1 MAGTGLLDR
10 LDQRVPEPGAGEQHR
25 AHEDG
30 GDQRIVRPM
39 VAPASSSRARSSRHA
54 AAVPGPI
61 PAPIPVPPVCA
72 QSFQGSVVRPGLLE
86 VLESCRDLGLSGLL
100 RVSSGAA
107 KAEVHIDQGRLRA
120 AVMGE
125 FTGTTAL
132 TRAILLEQA
141 DFALAPAEQRPPRN
155 IHQDT
160 AFVLQ
165 SIAKVLVN
173 AGIKVPPRP
182 TRSGDASGARPAQP
196 GVGATLGHCRLVTEF
211 ARGANS
217 LIFLAWH
224 QTLKIDVVVKVLL
237 PCADGAPHAL
247 LLTANEAHILARL
260 GHPAIMRIYDF
271 DDQGSYPYLVME
283 YIDGQSL
290 TRLISD
296 RRRLDAATCLPIF
309 LQVAEGL
316 AYATA
321 ASGMIHCDIKPDNLL
336 LDRSGRVRIAD
347 FGLAGVPGRGETSL
361 HAQLA
366 ARGTVIGTPT
376 YIAPELVEGGI
387 AKADQRSDIYSLGAT
402 LYHALTGQPPFTDPD
417 PIQLMVKRL
426 REMPADPLSLH
437 AEADKDLAELAMRM
451 LATDPSARPQSHR
464 EVLEHLADLDDARS
478 KVIRRRT
485 SFWQYFSAENTA
497 QGG

>member
-1 MAGTGLLDR
+1 MS
-10 LDQRVPEPGAGEQHR
+10 E
-25 AHEDG
+25 
-30 GDQRIVRPM
+30 
-39 VAPASSSRARSSRHA
+39 
-54 AAVPGPI
+54 PI
-61 PAPIPVPPVCA
+61 PAAITVPPVSA
-72 QSFQGSVVRPGLLE
+72 QSFQGAVVRPGLLE

-100 RVSSGAA
+100 RVASGPAN
-107 KAEVHIDQGRLRA
+107 AEIHLDQGRLRA
-120 AVMGE
+120 ATMGE

-132 TRAILLEQA
+132 TRAILLETA
-141 DFALAPAEQRPPRN
+141 DFALAPATARPARN

-165 SIAKVLVN
+165 SIAKVLAT

-182 TRSGDASGARPAQP
+182 TRSGDTSGVRQAQP

-237 PCADGAPHAL
+237 PCAEGAPHAL

-271 DDQGSYPYLVME
+271 DDQGSFPYLIME

-290 TRLISD
+290 TRLITS
-296 RRRLDAATCLPIF
+296 RVRLDAATILPIF
-309 LQVAEGL
+309 MQVAEGL

-336 LDRSGRVRIAD
+336 LDRGGRVRIAD
-347 FGLAGVPGRGETSL
+347 FGLAGAPGRGEGSL
-361 HAQLA
+361 HSQLA

-376 YIAPELVEGGI
+376 YIAPELVEGGV

-426 REMPADPLSLH
+426 REMPPHPLTVH
-437 AEADKDLAELAMRM
+437 AEVDKGLAELAMKM
-451 LATDPSARPQSHR
+451 LATDPSARPQNHR
-464 EVLEHLADLDDARS
+464 EVLECLADLDDARS

-485 SFWQYFSAENTA
+485 SFWQYFSNESAAE
-497 QGG
+497 GS

>member
-1 MAGTGLLDR
+1 M
-10 LDQRVPEPGAGEQHR
+10 VPEAS
-25 AHEDG
+25 
-30 GDQRIVRPM
+30 
-39 VAPASSSRARSSRHA
+39 PAT
-54 AAVPGPI
+54 VPVH
-61 PAPIPVPPVCA
+61 PVSA

-86 VLESCRDLGLSGLL
+86 VIESCRDLGLSGLL
-100 RVSSGAA
+100 RVTAGSTC
-107 KAEVHIDQGRLRA
+107 AEIHLEQGRLRSA
-120 AVMGE
+120 TMGE
-125 FTGTTAL
+125 FTSTTAL

-141 DFALAPAEQRPPRN
+141 DFALIQVATRPTRN
-155 IHQDT
+155 IQQDT

-165 SIAKVLVN
+165 SIAKVLAS

-182 TRSGDASGARPAQP
+182 VRSGDASGARQAQP
-196 GVGATLGHCRLVTEF
+196 GVGSILGHCRLVTEF

-224 QTLKIDVVVKVLL
+224 QTLKIDVVVKVLM
-237 PCADGAPHAL
+237 PSADGSPHAL

-271 DDQGSYPYLVME
+271 DGQGTYPYLVME

-290 TRLISD
+290 SRLISD
-296 RRRLDAATCLPIF
+296 RGRLDAATILPIF
-309 LQVAEGL
+309 MQVSEGL
-316 AYATA
+316 AYASV

-336 LDRSGRVRIAD
+336 LDRGGRVRIAD
-347 FGLAGVPGRGETSL
+347 FGLAGAPGRDDGGL
-361 HAQLA
+361 HAQLT

-402 LYHALTGQPPFTDPD
+402 LYQALTGQPPFTDSD
-417 PIQLMVKRL
+417 TIQLMVKRL
-426 REMPADPLSLH
+426 REMPLDPLVVCP
-437 AEADKDLAELAMRM
+437 EADKGLAELAMRM
-451 LATDPSARPQSHR
+451 LATDPSGRPQHHR
-464 EVLEHLADLDDARS
+464 EVLEALADLDDART

-485 SFWQYFSAENTA
+485 SFWQYFSNETAA